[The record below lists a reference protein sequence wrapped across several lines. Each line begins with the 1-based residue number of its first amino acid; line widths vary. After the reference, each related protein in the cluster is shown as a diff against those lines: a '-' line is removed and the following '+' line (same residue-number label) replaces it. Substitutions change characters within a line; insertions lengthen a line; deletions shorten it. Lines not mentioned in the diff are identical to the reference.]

1 MKQQPTLKNQQSGA
15 ALVVGLIMLL
25 VLTVLGV
32 SGMNTTVVERRMAN
46 NMQVAQNA
54 YQASQTGIERAINAG
69 AFNTGVAVV
78 APNAEILAGSGNF
91 VATTTT
97 FIEATLAEGGSIG
110 DGGFLAYHFT
120 IQSNGTSA
128 NNATSNQIQEFFV
141 EGPAGLGL

>member
-1 MKQQPTLKNQQSGA
+1 MKQPTLNKNQSGA

-54 YQASQTGIERAINAG
+54 YQASQTGIERAINVG

-78 APNAEILAGSGNF
+78 VPNAEIVAGSGNF
-91 VATTTT
+91 VTTSTA
-97 FIEATLAEGGSIG
+97 FVEATIAPDSSIG
-110 DGGFLAYHFT
+110 EGGFLAYHFT
-120 IQSNGTSA
+120 ITSNGTSA
-128 NNATSNQIQEFFV
+128 SNATSNQTQEFYV

>member
-1 MKQQPTLKNQQSGA
+1 MRQHTLKRNQSGA

-46 NMQVAQNA
+46 NMQVTQNA
-54 YQASQTGIERAINAG
+54 YQSSQTGIERAINVG
-69 AFNTGVAVV
+69 AFNTGVPVV
-78 APNAEILAGSGNF
+78 VPNAEIAPGSGNF

-97 FIEATLAEGGSIG
+97 FVEATIAPNSSIG

-120 IQSNGTSA
+120 IVSNGTSA
-128 NNATSNQIQEFFV
+128 SNAASNQVQEFFV
-141 EGPAGLGL
+141 EGPAGLGQ